1 MEKISQFENV
11 FVRLIDISIKHF
23 EVANE
28 DIFLDFN
35 KEDTNDEQ
43 FDEFYKNKRDLG
55 KIVKELTKLVGP
67 QTVTGVLKQR
77 LEVTVNNAK

>member
-1 MEKISQFENV
+1 M
-11 FVRLIDISIKHF
+11 RLIDVIIKHF
-23 EVANE
+23 EIANE

-55 KIVKELTKLVGP
+55 KIIKELTKLVGA
-67 QTVTGVLKQR
+67 QQVSGVLG
-77 LEVTVNNAK
+77 

>member
-1 MEKISQFENV
+1 
-11 FVRLIDISIKHF
+11 
-23 EVANE
+23 VANE

-55 KIVKELTKLVGP
+55 KIIKELTKLVGP
-67 QTVTGVLKQR
+67 
-77 LEVTVNNAK
+77 